1 MRTRIRSYVSEPRFI
16 WCFGAYNSN
25 SRVGSSSTTLL
36 VRYTSSKPFKWFHI
50 HYTFAGKVNKFI
62 RQISHWDYLF
72 GCWIIVRQ
80 KVFFQD
86 LWEHNIF
93 ASATNLVWSLVLTTQ
108 RPCCLPQSST
118 GETLKWFSEAFSHKR
133 VLQVVL
139 KAVSACVLLH
149 FISVQHIGVLFWN
162 WRFADGCVT
171 SLSVAP
177 IISLY
182 SSNIRTVRRFERAFF
197 KDDTQK
203 PTTSKHNVQ
212 ALRHD
217 LATCC

>member
-1 MRTRIRSYVSEPRFI
+1 MRTRIRTYVSEPRFI

-25 SRVGSSSTTLL
+25 SRVGSSSTTVL

-108 RPCCLPQSST
+108 RPGCLPQSST
-118 GETLKWFSEAFSHKR
+118 GETLNWFSEAFSHKR

-182 SSNIRTVRRFERAFF
+182 SSNIRTARRFERAFF